1 MYEITSNVEGGSKW
15 NTPCSFGMAD
25 LVARLSSLSREFL
38 ISFRIVVD
46 EANMQE
52 DGIAGLVSI
61 FLISHHDAVR
71 PQTIARMKYV

>member
-1 MYEITSNVEGGSKW
+1 MTSPA
-15 NTPCSFGMAD
+15 T
-25 LVARLSSLSREFL
+25 SREVASEIHLVF
-38 ISFRIVVD
+38 FRDGWLGGKVIFSQQRWVFDFIPYSD

-61 FLISHHDAVR
+61 FLVSHLDAVR